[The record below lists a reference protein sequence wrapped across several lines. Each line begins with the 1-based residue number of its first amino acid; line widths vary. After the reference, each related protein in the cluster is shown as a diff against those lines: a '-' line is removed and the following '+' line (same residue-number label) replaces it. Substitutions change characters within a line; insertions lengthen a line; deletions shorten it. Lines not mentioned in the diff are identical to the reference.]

1 MLKFEFPIVF
11 FFASQSITLFLIFF
25 QQLKKNVKAFLRSQT
40 IQNQVVGQIVPVD
53 YSLTSCSAM
62 VLYLGLFL
70 HHLLFN

>member
-11 FFASQSITLFLIFF
+11 FFCITKYYSIFDIFPTTE
-25 QQLKKNVKAFLRSQT
+25 KNVKAFLRSQT

-62 VLYLGLFL
+62 VLYLGFFL